1 MGLLNFI
8 KQKLLYNTSY
18 AGIQARSAPYD
29 KTAWEYDIF
38 RATVDAIAT
47 HAAKGRISHI
57 VVDKKT
63 EKTIKTVC
71 DSKVAKLI
79 NVRANPIM
87 SGFDF
92 KYRFFA
98 NLETQTTAIAYIE
111 FDIIGH
117 KRVPVAIY
125 PVDNTS
131 FEFRKVTGGGYA
143 VLFTDYEGRQCVL
156 GLEDCVVVRKF
167 YNTRQAGGDGN
178 APIYSVLDMAKASD
192 DGFIQS
198 LNGANKIRGI
208 LVNKKAML
216 DPKDVKTGQDEFTR
230 RFQAA
235 AKDGGIVA
243 TDSMEDFKP
252 LEWKSYSAN
261 AAQMKEISD
270 RIFTYLRTP
279 LEVVQNRYSEETG
292 QSWYEG
298 KIEPMWEALTEAL
311 QNVVFSDTEYSF
323 GNRIVMNGGILMGTS
338 IKTRV
343 ELLKMTQNIPMLTRN
358 EKRELLGYPPVEDG
372 DVIDVTLNT
381 VKDKDQTEYQ
391 TGKEDENGK
400 SEGSGN
406 DAGDGNGS
414 GDAKDESE

>member
-8 KQKLLYNTSY
+8 KKKLLYNTSY

-57 VVDKKT
+57 IVDKET
-63 EKTIKTVC
+63 EKTIKTVS
-71 DSKVAKLI
+71 DSRVAKLI

-111 FDIIGH
+111 FELIGH

-131 FEFRKVTGGGYA
+131 FEFRKVNGGGYA
-143 VLFTDYEGRQCVL
+143 IQFTDYEGRQCIL

-167 YNTRQAGGDGN
+167 YNIRQAGGDGN

-192 DGFIQS
+192 EGFIQS

-208 LVNKKAML
+208 LVNKKTML

-235 AKDGGIVA
+235 AKDGGIIA
-243 TDSMEDFKP
+243 TDSMEDFRP

-279 LEVVQNRYSEETG
+279 IEVVQNRYSEDTG

-298 KIEPMWEALTEAL
+298 KIEPMWEAFTEAL
-311 QNVVFSDTEYSF
+311 QNVVFSNMEYGF
-323 GNRIVMNGGILMGTS
+323 GNRIVMNGGVLMGTS

-358 EKRELLGYPPVEDG
+358 EKRELLGYPPVEGG

-391 TGKEDENGK
+391 TGKEGEANGESENDEGDG
-400 SEGSGN
+400 SGSGN
-406 DAGDGNGS
+406 DED
-414 GDAKDESE
+414 KDE

>member
-8 KQKLLYNTSY
+8 KKKWLYNTSY

-47 HAAKGRISHI
+47 HAAKGMISHI
-57 VVDKKT
+57 VVDKET
-63 EKTIKTVC
+63 EKTTKTMSN
-71 DSKVAKLI
+71 SKIAKLI

-111 FDIIGH
+111 FDFIGN
-117 KRVPVAIY
+117 KKVPAAIY

-143 VLFTDYEGRQCVL
+143 IQFIDYEGRQNVL
-156 GLEDCVVVRKF
+156 PMEDCVIMRKF
-167 YNTRQAGGDGN
+167 YNVRQAGGDGN
-178 APIYSVLDMAKASD
+178 LPIYGVLDMAKASD

-208 LVNKKAML
+208 LVNKKSML
-216 DPKDVKTGQDEFTR
+216 DPKDVKKGQDEFTE

-235 AKDGGIVA
+235 ATSGGIIA

-261 AAQMKEISD
+261 AAQMKEIAE
-270 RIFTYLRTP
+270 RIYTYLRTP
-279 LEVVQNRYSEETG
+279 VEIVQNKYSEETG
-292 QSWYEG
+292 QAWYEG
-298 KIEPMWEALTEAL
+298 KIEPMWEAFTEAL
-311 QNVVFSDTEYSF
+311 QNVVFSDMEYGF

-358 EKRELLGYPPVEDG
+358 EKRELLGYPPVEGG

-381 VKDKDQTEYQ
+381 VKDEDQTEYQ
-391 TGKEDENGK
+391 TGKKGEKNGESENDTGD
-400 SEGSGN
+400 SGT
-406 DAGDGNGS
+406 
-414 GDAKDESE
+414 GDAKDKTE